1 MLKGETKT
9 GFKYQIEEQV
19 TDDYELVELIVEAE
33 ENPLVFPKLINHVL
47 GPSQLRA
54 LKEHVR
60 DKEGRVSAQKMVA
73 EITDIFQSQDKV
85 KK

>member
-33 ENPLVFPKLINHVL
+33 ENPLVFPKLINRVL
-47 GPSQLRA
+47 GPSQLKA

>member
-33 ENPLVFPKLINHVL
+33 ENPLVFPKLINRVL
-47 GPSQLRA
+47 GSSQLKA

-73 EITDIFQSQDKV
+73 EITDIFQSQDKL

>member
-33 ENPLVFPKLINHVL
+33 ENPLLFPKLINRVL
-47 GPSQLRA
+47 DPSQHKA